1 MLLGHYG
8 LAFAAK
14 RIAPRTSLGTL
25 TFAAQWLDELW
36 PLLLLTGVEYVRIA
50 PGLMPGCQLDFVSY
64 PVSHSLMA
72 AVGWGL
78 LIGAVY
84 ALARRAP
91 QAAWIVG
98 GLVVSHW
105 LLDVMVHRPD
115 LPVLPGGPYVGLG
128 AWRSLPLT
136 FLLEGVFYGG
146 GLLVYVR
153 ATRPANWVGRY
164 ALWAYVATQVI
175 IFVGSAFGPP
185 PASTHEIAFGA
196 LALWLFVPWA
206 AWIDRHRLPSLPPL
220 PPLSPLPP
228 GSAAIV
234 EDAAAPL
241 PLPPATPPTPL

>member
-14 RIAPRTSLGTL
+14 RLAPRTSLGTL

-36 PLLLLTGVEYVRIA
+36 PVLVLTGVEYVRIA

-78 LIGAVY
+78 LIGAGY

-91 QAAWIVG
+91 QAALIVG
-98 GLVVSHW
+98 GLVLSHW
-105 LLDVMVHRPD
+105 VLDVLVHRPD
-115 LPVLPGGPYVGLG
+115 LPILPGGPYIGLG

-136 FLLEGVFYGG
+136 FLLEGLFYFG

-153 ATRPANWVGRY
+153 MTRPADGIGRY
-164 ALWAYVATQVI
+164 ALWGYVATQLVI
-175 IFVGSAFGPP
+175 FLGSALGPP
-185 PASTHEIAFGA
+185 PPSTRAIALGG
-196 LALWLFVPWA
+196 LTLWLFVPWA
-206 AWIDRHRLPSLPPL
+206 AWIDRHRMPARSIVTTEDVARPPL
-220 PPLSPLPP
+220 
-228 GSAAIV
+228 
-234 EDAAAPL
+234 
-241 PLPPATPPTPL
+241 ATPL